1 MHHENSYLFFLIG
14 LITGVVFTMANYLY
28 DISIG
33 IVTLIVGIIVFEIFK
48 HYYGETP
55 NIIVTDHEDVEETYK
70 IIKQAIQDSIDENSK
85 EVDSKE

>member
-1 MHHENSYLFFLIG
+1 MFFLIG
-14 LITGVVFTMANYLY
+14 LITGVVFTIANFLY

-33 IVTLIVGIIVFEIFK
+33 IITLIVGFIIFEIFK

-70 IIKQAIQDSIDENSK
+70 MIKKAIQDSVEEKSK
-85 EVDSKE
+85 EADSKE